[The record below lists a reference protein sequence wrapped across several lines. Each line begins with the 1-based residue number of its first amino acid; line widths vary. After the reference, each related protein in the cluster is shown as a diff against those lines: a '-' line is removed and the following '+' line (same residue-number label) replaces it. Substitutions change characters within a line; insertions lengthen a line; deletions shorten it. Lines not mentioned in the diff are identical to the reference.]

1 MAGKLRSSGR
11 STRKPVPKKPAE
23 PEAPTCCEADWT
35 PSFNETTLKA
45 MEDVRTGKNLI
56 ALRRRRRAFRE
67 DGDQGWQG
75 ERESL
80 IPRPRFH
87 PRRPWSS
94 NSRAQFGRDMKRQ
107 EKRGKDLAKLHAI
120 VEALST
126 RQPLPPKNR
135 DHVLAGK
142 WKGFRDCHIEPD
154 WVLIY
159 QLSPG

>member
-1 MAGKLRSSGR
+1 
-11 STRKPVPKKPAE
+11 
-23 PEAPTCCEADWT
+23 
-35 PSFNETTLKA
+35 
-45 MEDVRTGKNLI
+45 
-56 ALRRRRRAFRE
+56 
-67 DGDQGWQG
+67 
-75 ERESL
+75 
-80 IPRPRFH
+80 
-87 PRRPWSS
+87 
-94 NSRAQFGRDMKRQ
+94 MKRQ

-159 QLSPG
+159 QLSPGRLGLARTGSHSDLELD